1 MGQTYDKLKAA
12 GIAYGLKPDGQA
24 AIASAQIL
32 ADSGISELSA
42 CILQA
47 WLGGAHDESDPAFA
61 ATSSKL
67 SAQWYCGDKV
77 GILDTILGRDN
88 VYYCLDEL
96 VKIDSKAAELVESA
110 AKAKAKAS
118 AKKQNVEAQAD
129 ADKLYNQALSAV
141 SVGAISVGTIAVVA
155 AVAYVAFLAYTAKR

>member
-12 GIAYGLKPDGQA
+12 GIAYGLKPDGAA
-24 AIASAQIL
+24 AIASGQIL

-47 WLGGAHDESDPAFA
+47 WLGGAHDESDPAFY
-61 ATSSKL
+61 ATAKQL

-77 GILDTILGRDN
+77 GVLDMVLGRDS
-88 VYYCLDEL
+88 VWYCLGEL
-96 VKIDSKAAELVESA
+96 AKIDSKAAELVESA

-118 AKKQNVEAQAD
+118 AKKQNAEAQAD
-129 ADKLYNQALSAV
+129 AQKIYNEALSAV
-141 SVGAISVGTIAVVA
+141 GVGAIGLGTVVAVA
-155 AVAYVAFLAYTAKR
+155 AVAYLVYMANTAK

>member
-12 GIAYGLKPDGQA
+12 GISYGLKPSGSE

-47 WLGGAHDESDPAFA
+47 WLGGAHDEKDPAFY
-61 ATSSKL
+61 ATSQKL
-67 SAQWYCGDKV
+67 SAQWYCGDKI
-77 GILDTILGRDN
+77 GFTDLLFGRDN
-88 VYYCLDEL
+88 VYYCLGEL
-96 VKIDSKAAELVESA
+96 SKIDSKAAELVESA

-118 AKKQNVEAQAD
+118 ARKQDAEAEAD
-129 ADKLYNQALSAV
+129 AKRLRDAALSAV
-141 SVGAISVGTIAVVA
+141 SVGAIGVGTVVAVA
-155 AVAYVAFLAYTAKR
+155 AVAYLFYLANTAKG

>member
-12 GIAYGLKPDGQA
+12 GLSYELKPNRDE

-47 WLGGAHDESDPAFA
+47 WLGGAHDEKDPAFY
-61 ATSSKL
+61 ATSQKL

-77 GILDTILGRDN
+77 GFTDIVLGRDN
-88 VYYCLDEL
+88 VYYCLGEL
-96 VKIDSKAAELVESA
+96 AKIDSKAAELVESA

-118 AKKQNVEAQAD
+118 AKKQDAEAQAD
-129 ADKLYNQALSAV
+129 AQKIYNEALSAV
-141 SVGAISVGTIAVVA
+141 GVGAIGLGTVVTVV
-155 AVAYVAFLAYTAKR
+155 AVAYLVFMANTAK

>member
-12 GIAYGLKPDGQA
+12 GIAYGLKPDGAA
-24 AIASAQIL
+24 AIAAGQIL

-42 CILQA
+42 CVLQA
-47 WLGGAHDESDPAFA
+47 WLGGAHDEEDTDFL

-67 SAQWYCGDKV
+67 SAQYYCDEK
-77 GILDTILGRDN
+77 ISFTDNLLGRDN
-88 VYYCLDEL
+88 ASYCLAEL
-96 VKIDSKAAELVESA
+96 AKIDDKAAKLVESA

-129 ADKLYNQALSAV
+129 AEKLYDQALSAV
-141 SVGAISVGTIAVVA
+141 SVGAISVGTIAAVA
-155 AVAYVAFLAYTAKR
+155 VIAYVAFLAYTAKK